1 DSECL
6 WDNLKEADLKNW
18 EEFEELFS
26 KQTKKQSPTEPKA
39 KNNSKA
45 KEVAKLL
52 DQKRSQNVGILISSL
67 HLDISE
73 IQNATIHICTSRCTL
88 YNMAG
93 DTPAQASVIR
103 FRSSCNISGGVAYTR
118 CLMYPHRKRSD
129 GFRSGERGGH
139 STQPPY
145 PMVVAGMCP
154 ECTVGHLTGFPLVL

>member
-73 IQNATIHICTSRCTL
+73 IQNAL
-88 YNMAG
+88 YNF
-93 DTPAQASVIR
+93 DTSVI
-103 FRSSCNISGGVAYTR
+103 
-118 CLMYPHRKRSD
+118 
-129 GFRSGERGGH
+129 
-139 STQPPY
+139 STDTLQSIY
-145 PMVVAGMCP
+145 DV
-154 ECTVGHLTGFPLVL
+154 